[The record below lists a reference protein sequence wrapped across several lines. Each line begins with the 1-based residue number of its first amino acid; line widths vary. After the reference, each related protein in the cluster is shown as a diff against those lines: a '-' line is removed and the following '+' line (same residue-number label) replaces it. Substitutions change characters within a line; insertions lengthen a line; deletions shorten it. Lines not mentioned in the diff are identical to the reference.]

1 MFPFQIIPS
10 SMAYTG
16 SAFQNDNPSAHFL
29 RDVARNT
36 GGLMD
41 AGSWD
46 YAGAAQAMEALEG
59 MASSR
64 AALMQDLRL
73 CLGAPD
79 WAGSI
84 DLASEQLAENVVMSL
99 SAAAYAQPDWP
110 DQVHLEHIKACTE
123 AALLCLEARSS
134 GGAGALHLAAVAAQ
148 WGAVDRE
155 RLRGLARGPLG
166 RLHPGPAL
174 TALHILARLE
184 EDEVRSDG
192 DMAYAALRMSTVA
205 RANIQA
211 LKSPE
216 KLSRDTRRS
225 LAKVTALLAAE
236 ARRLI
241 SGDDSPVKSGEAATA
256 PLKRPAKVTHS
267 TCCSNYFNNYYYRFT
282 RWTRATGTGSPEP
295 SRQWPGS
302 SASARLTSQR
312 PGLSSKKPGRS
323 WPSREA
329 NPWTY
334 PCRKPGTRD
343 LRRSAP
349 SSWRRQPWSPRPSEL
364 PRPDLDPRYSPYSH
378 NNVATWG
385 GLDRAPVV
393 NAA

>member
-1 MFPFQIIPS
+1 MFPFQIISS
-10 SMAYTG
+10 SMAFTG

-241 SGDDSPVKSGEAATA
+241 SGDDSPVKSGEAALA
-256 PLKRPAKVTHS
+256 PLKRPAKVTYS
-267 TCCSNYFNNYYYRFT
+267 TCCNNC
-282 RWTRATGTGSPEP
+282 
-295 SRQWPGS
+295 
-302 SASARLTSQR
+302 L
-312 PGLSSKKPGRS
+312 
-323 WPSREA
+323 
-329 NPWTY
+329 
-334 PCRKPGTRD
+334 
-343 LRRSAP
+343 
-349 SSWRRQPWSPRPSEL
+349 
-364 PRPDLDPRYSPYSH
+364 
-378 NNVATWG
+378 
-385 GLDRAPVV
+385 
-393 NAA
+393 